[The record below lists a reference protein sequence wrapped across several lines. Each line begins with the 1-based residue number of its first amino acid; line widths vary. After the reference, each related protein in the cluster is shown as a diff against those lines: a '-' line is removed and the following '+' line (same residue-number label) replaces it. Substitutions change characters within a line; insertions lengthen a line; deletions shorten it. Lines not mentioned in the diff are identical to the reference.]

1 VANREAPILA
11 TERLILRGWTDADRA
26 PFAAMN
32 ADPRVMEF
40 FPGPLTAEESDAL
53 VDRIQQRF
61 REDGYGLWAVERRDE
76 GDLIGF
82 VGVAAPTF
90 EAPFTPCIE
99 IGWRLAVDAWGH
111 GYATEAAQAV
121 LALGFE
127 RLGLPGIL
135 SWTAVI
141 NRRSRAVM
149 ERLGMTHDGDFDHPR
164 IAEGDRLRRHAL
176 YRLTAD
182 RWRATRDAANS

>member
-1 VANREAPILA
+1 MENHEAPVLA

-40 FPGPLTAEESDAL
+40 FPNPLTAEESDAL
-53 VDRIQQRF
+53 VDRIRQRF
-61 REDGYGLWAVERRDE
+61 RLDGYGLWAVERRDD
-76 GDLIGF
+76 GALLGF
-82 VGVAAPTF
+82 TGLAAATF

-99 IGWRLAVDAWGH
+99 LGWRLAVDAWGH
-111 GYATEAAQAV
+111 GYATEAARRV
-121 LALGFE
+121 LEFGFD
-127 RLGLPGIL
+127 GLLLPEIL

-141 NRRSRAVM
+141 NRRSQAVM
-149 ERLGMTHDGDFDHPR
+149 KRLGMIHDSDFDHPR

-176 YRLTAD
+176 YRLSVD
-182 RWRATRDAANS
+182 RWRAARDAAAA